1 MKEIKLFVNA
11 SKTYISIETNLKLAE
26 KYFKKF
32 IELCEIDP
40 VYNYYYLK
48 YCKKYNNKFNEFNS
62 ELEYLAVYYPMI
74 IFMN

>member
-32 IELCEIDP
+32 KISP
-40 VYNYYYLK
+40 
-48 YCKKYNNKFNEFNS
+48 
-62 ELEYLAVYYPMI
+62 
-74 IFMN
+74 